1 MSESLEVQIAEV
13 IRTADDLRVA
23 VDREQETR
31 ARQISESRL
40 AITVAIVAAV
50 LGGVLNFVLVL
61 KVWGQ
66 ADELAALQQERAVA
80 DCQRG
85 NASTAT
91 IVAAFEQYT
100 QALVSSSKV
109 PDDPAARAAFE
120 QRVAS
125 FRADLAARLASLGPR
140 DCSPEAVNAAAKG

>member
-1 MSESLEVQIAEV
+1 MSETLEAQIAEV
-13 IRTADDLRVA
+13 IRTADDLRIA

-50 LGGVLNFVLVL
+50 LGGVVNFVLVL

-66 ADELAALQQERAVA
+66 ADELATLQQERAVA
-80 DCQRG
+80 DCQQTNTSR
-85 NASTAT
+85 AA
-91 IVAAFEQYT
+91 ILDAFEQYT
-100 QALVSSSKV
+100 QALVSTSKV
-109 PDDPAARAAFE
+109 PDDPAAKAAFE
-120 QRVAS
+120 QRVAA
-125 FRADLAARLASLGPR
+125 FRADLAQRLTPLAQR